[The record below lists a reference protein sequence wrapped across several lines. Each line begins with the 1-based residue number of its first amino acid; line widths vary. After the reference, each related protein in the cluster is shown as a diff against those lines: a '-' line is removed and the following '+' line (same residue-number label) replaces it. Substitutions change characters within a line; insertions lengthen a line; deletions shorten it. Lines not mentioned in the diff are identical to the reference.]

1 MTLHSFANIQ
11 VKTKTARAKNTSTP
25 EQFAKYQRLRW
36 LVVDESSTV
45 GLEILATLEKR
56 LQQSTRD
63 RDTWKLRP
71 GGERRPF
78 GGRNIILT
86 GDFWQFPPVKAT
98 AIYQNPFQSNTT
110 FQVNALQQICWS
122 HTSLAI
128 PHLFELTLEQRCED
142 AWLSQILH
150 QARHGNMS
158 QEVWSFLHGFPTLH
172 AGSWSF
178 QNNEASCGQKTCNN
192 LHLQPTAPNQLEC
205 VICHQE
211 RARRCIVGKD
221 PKAEHFLNHP
231 FVHGLNA
238 AKYIAANLRAKWVA
252 NTRKHKLL
260 WIIAQ
265 DTPLFHVEA
274 AELQARRENWLQRH
288 DQSTGGVVG
297 ILPLLQ
303 NMPIRVTQTLSD
315 LKAFGLFK
323 NTRGILWNWT
333 LHDADQEAVG
343 AAAGQDIVLQRLPR
357 ALYVKVE
364 GAKWQQHPDLPV
376 GVARIEPVTQT
387 WTLET
392 NGKATVSRRGFPI
405 ASDYAGTAHSFMGAT
420 LGACTLD
427 LGTWD
432 ATTSREAQLS
442 GYMCLSRVRKT
453 EDLCIVQPFS
463 PNMFSHGELIGP
475 HTFLEVHREKL
486 TLPQAKARFEKDK
499 PNKQRNRDILLFCRG
514 CSPQPHLQ
522 EKLLP
527 LREFVSAWDPE
538 EWFRVL
544 SEGMCRLC
552 TQCQTKQSSPAAKRK
567 PKEVGSCAY
576 CQMLPADQTG
586 YCSKCATIRLAC
598 SKCDIGK
605 KIKAKRLVDFSP
617 EEIRRRKRTKELRR
631 ARCKKCAVA
640 PVTATAKQGWCSNC
654 NKAISVSHL
663 VNYSTDSQTGVCRA
677 CVAKQARA
685 PKTCA
690 KCAQP
695 LHANAT
701 PGTWCTACAFPPC
714 SGGCGQPR
722 PQKSS
727 HHAKQ
732 KLKWWCQRCKG
743 NCGNCGGPLPSNAEA
758 GTWCVTCAYPPCSG
772 GCGEPRPQKTGYHA
786 QQKPLW
792 LCQACSVRNGYPPC
806 PMCGQQRP
814 QESRYHVKVMPH
826 WTCEAC
832 TVKSCPKCGEVLG
845 SKAQT
850 GALCLACAY
859 PPCESCG
866 SQCPQE
872 SRYRVNV
879 MPQWTCEA
887 CSVKSCPKRGQILG
901 PKAQDGAWCLACAYP
916 PCESCGSQRPQESR
930 YRVNVM
936 PQWTCEACSVKSCPK
951 CGQILGPKAQDG
963 AWCLACA
970 YPPCE
975 SCGSQRPQE
984 SRYRVNVMPQ
994 WTCEACSVKSCPKC
1008 GQILGPKAQ
1017 DGAWCLACAYPPC
1030 ASCGR
1035 PRPRTRSEYHAQVMP
1050 TWACSENS
1058 HTGVPKKRLRRS

>member
-1 MTLHSFANIQ
+1 M
-11 VKTKTARAKNTSTP
+11 
-25 EQFAKYQRLRW
+25 
-36 LVVDESSTV
+36 
-45 GLEILATLEKR
+45 
-56 LQQSTRD
+56 
-63 RDTWKLRP
+63 
-71 GGERRPF
+71 
-78 GGRNIILT
+78 
-86 GDFWQFPPVKAT
+86 
-98 AIYQNPFQSNTT
+98 
-110 FQVNALQQICWS
+110 
-122 HTSLAI
+122 
-128 PHLFELTLEQRCED
+128 
-142 AWLSQILH
+142 
-150 QARHGNMS
+150 
-158 QEVWSFLHGFPTLH
+158 
-172 AGSWSF
+172 
-178 QNNEASCGQKTCNN
+178 
-192 LHLQPTAPNQLEC
+192 
-205 VICHQE
+205 
-211 RARRCIVGKD
+211 
-221 PKAEHFLNHP
+221 
-231 FVHGLNA
+231 
-238 AKYIAANLRAKWVA
+238 
-252 NTRKHKLL
+252 
-260 WIIAQ
+260 
-265 DTPLFHVEA
+265 
-274 AELQARRENWLQRH
+274 
-288 DQSTGGVVG
+288 
-297 ILPLLQ
+297 
-303 NMPIRVTQTLSD
+303 
-315 LKAFGLFK
+315 
-323 NTRGILWNWT
+323 
-333 LHDADQEAVG
+333 
-343 AAAGQDIVLQRLPR
+343 
-357 ALYVKVE
+357 
-364 GAKWQQHPDLPV
+364 
-376 GVARIEPVTQT
+376 
-387 WTLET
+387 
-392 NGKATVSRRGFPI
+392 
-405 ASDYAGTAHSFMGAT
+405 
-420 LGACTLD
+420 
-427 LGTWD
+427 
-432 ATTSREAQLS
+432 
-442 GYMCLSRVRKT
+442 
-453 EDLCIVQPFS
+453 
-463 PNMFSHGELIGP
+463 
-475 HTFLEVHREKL
+475 
-486 TLPQAKARFEKDK
+486 
-499 PNKQRNRDILLFCRG
+499 LFCRG

-527 LREFVSAWDPE
+527 LREFVSAWDQE

-552 TQCQTKQSSPAAKRK
+552 TQCQNEAEQPCSQGEAQ
-567 PKEVGSCAY
+567 GSGFLRILPDS
-576 CQMLPADQTG
+576 LPADQTG

-605 KIKAKRLVDFSP
+605 KIKTKRLVDFSP

-640 PVTATAKQGWCSNC
+640 PVTATAKQGLCSNC

-663 VNYSTDSQTGVCRA
+663 VNYSADSQTGVCRA

-732 KLKWWCQRCKG
+732 KLKWWCQRTARETVH
-743 NCGNCGGPLPSNAEA
+743 NCGGPLPSNAEA

-866 SQCPQE
+866 SQ
-872 SRYRVNV
+872 
-879 MPQWTCEA
+879 
-887 CSVKSCPKRGQILG
+887 
-901 PKAQDGAWCLACAYP
+901 
-916 PCESCGSQRPQESR
+916 RPQESR

-1008 GQILGPKAQ
+1008 GQNPWSKSSR
-1017 DGAWCLACAYPPC
+1017 WCMVFSLCISA
-1030 ASCGR
+1030 
-1035 PRPRTRSEYHAQVMP
+1035 M
-1050 TWACSENS
+1050 
-1058 HTGVPKKRLRRS
+1058 

>member
-78 GGRNIILT
+78 GGRTLILP
-86 GDFWQFPPVKAT
+86 GDLWQFPPVKAT

-122 HTSLAI
+122 HTWLAI
-128 PHLFELTLEQRCED
+128 PHLFELTREQRCED

-252 NTRKHKLL
+252 STRKHKLL

-274 AELQARRENWLQRH
+274 TELQARRENWLQRH

-297 ILPLLQ
+297 ILPLLH

-333 LHDADQEAVG
+333 LHDVDKDAVETAEG
-343 AAAGQDIVLQRLPR
+343 RDIVLQRLPL
-357 ALYVKVE
+357 ALYVRVA
-364 GAKWQQHPDLPV
+364 GANWQQHPDLPV

-392 NGKATVSRRGFPI
+392 NGKTTVSRRGFPI

-432 ATTSREAQLS
+432 ATTSREA
-442 GYMCLSRVRKT
+442 K
-453 EDLCIVQPFS
+453 I
-463 PNMFSHGELIGP
+463 
-475 HTFLEVHREKL
+475 
-486 TLPQAKARFEKDK
+486 RFEKDK
-499 PNKQRNRDILLFCRG
+499 PNKQRNRDIMLFCRG

-527 LREFVSAWDPE
+527 LREFVSAWDQE
-538 EWFRVL
+538 EWYRVL

-576 CQMLPADQTG
+576 CQTLPADQTG
-586 YCSKCATIRLAC
+586 YCSKCVVGNHALKSHPTMPNRNRIGFVRAVMQRPNVATVPALCRATQRQAHGVPHVHIHRAVEVAASLAPKDQPTMQNTC
-598 SKCDIGK
+598 RNGFVNIAMQRNTVPTVPALYRAMQRQAHGVPHVHIHRAVEVAASPAHMKEDTTPSTSRFGCVK
-605 KIKAKRLVDFSP
+605 HAVDAMVT
-617 EEIRRRKRTKELRR
+617 RRVQ
-631 ARCKKCAVA
+631 CAV
-640 PVTATAKQGWCSNC
+640 C
-654 NKAISVSHL
+654 NA
-663 VNYSTDSQTGVCRA
+663 
-677 CVAKQARA
+677 
-685 PKTCA
+685 
-690 KCAQP
+690 
-695 LHANAT
+695 
-701 PGTWCTACAFPPC
+701 
-714 SGGCGQPR
+714 
-722 PQKSS
+722 
-727 HHAKQ
+727 
-732 KLKWWCQRCKG
+732 
-743 NCGNCGGPLPSNAEA
+743 
-758 GTWCVTCAYPPCSG
+758 
-772 GCGEPRPQKTGYHA
+772 
-786 QQKPLW
+786 
-792 LCQACSVRNGYPPC
+792 
-806 PMCGQQRP
+806 
-814 QESRYHVKVMPH
+814 SRYHVNVMPH

-845 SKAQT
+845 AKAQT
-850 GALCLACAY
+850 DAL
-859 PPCESCG
+859 
-866 SQCPQE
+866 
-872 SRYRVNV
+872 
-879 MPQWTCEA
+879 
-887 CSVKSCPKRGQILG
+887 
-901 PKAQDGAWCLACAYP
+901 CLACAYP

-975 SCGSQRPQE
+975 SCG
-984 SRYRVNVMPQ
+984 
-994 WTCEACSVKSCPKC
+994 
-1008 GQILGPKAQ
+1008 
-1017 DGAWCLACAYPPC
+1017 
-1030 ASCGR
+1030 R
-1035 PRPRTRSEYHAQVMP
+1035 PRPRTHSEYHAQVMP
-1050 TWACSENS
+1050 TWTCEACGGNS
-1058 HTGVPKKRLRRS
+1058 HTDGPKEKASQRLVAHASDASQRHMTFFHSPT